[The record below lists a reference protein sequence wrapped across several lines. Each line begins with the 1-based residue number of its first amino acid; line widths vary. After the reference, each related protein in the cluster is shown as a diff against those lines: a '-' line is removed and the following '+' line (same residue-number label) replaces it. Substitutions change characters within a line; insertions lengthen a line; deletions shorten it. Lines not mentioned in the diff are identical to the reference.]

1 MKRIIIIPI
10 LIIMLAFGVTSAQT
24 KGVGIGIILGEP
36 TGLSMKFW
44 TTSNTAFDI
53 AAAWSFINGSAVHIH
68 ADYLYHNFNLVK
80 LDYDKL
86 PFYIGVGGR
95 IKLAEHNDDN
105 QDFRLGIRIPV
116 GLEYI
121 PENIPFDFFMEI
133 APILDLVPETDF
145 TFNGGIGFRYYFH

>member
-1 MKRIIIIPI
+1 
-10 LIIMLAFGVTSAQT
+10 MLAFGVTSAQT